1 MGTLLLWSVWGA
13 NRSTQK
19 VLKRPKENQETR
31 TLLLTR
37 TVVEL
42 HPPSNDTKLWPSDQR
57 PSTVTEFYVWVDEM
71 LFYYSLPTAKR
82 PIVGANNLPILLFF
96 FSKYEVPFPFFAWDS
111 EGPCPPSQLITKIC
125 LSVVVIIWAES

>member
-1 MGTLLLWSVWGA
+1 MECLGA

-42 HPPSNDTKLWPSDQR
+42 HPPSDTKLWPSDQR

-71 LFYYSLPTAKR
+71 LFYYSPPTAKR

-96 FSKYEVPFPFFAWDS
+96 FQNMKFPFPSLPGILKA
-111 EGPCPPSQLITKIC
+111 PVPL
-125 LSVVVIIWAES
+125 LN